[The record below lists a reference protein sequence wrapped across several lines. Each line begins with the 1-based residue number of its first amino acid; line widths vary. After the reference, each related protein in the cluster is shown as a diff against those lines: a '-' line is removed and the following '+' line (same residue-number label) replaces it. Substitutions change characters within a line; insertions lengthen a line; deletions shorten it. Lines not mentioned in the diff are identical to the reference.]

1 MNGQS
6 RLTVKRLKGYPNR
19 SQHGFVGRRTL
30 AAFLFCAASVCLLGM
45 AIPLG
50 LMFSSPNA
58 PEKASSRSLTFERA
72 AYQRAIEEVYW
83 RHRIWPKENARPKP
97 ALDAVISQA
106 QIEQKVKDYLRK
118 SQLIVDQRGRP
129 ITASELQAEME
140 RMASHTLHP
149 RVLLELFQALDNDPF
164 VIAECL
170 ARPLVAERLGN
181 ELGRQGGVQAFAAAN
196 AKALTAATALTSQ
209 SYKLPQISVP
219 LDCTDD
225 TWTAITTVN
234 APQARGTIGR
244 GVWTGSEMIIWGGSN
259 GTGLNTGGRY
269 DPSTDT
275 WTATSTTN
283 APTARGSHTLVW
295 TGTEMIVWG
304 ATSSWLAIRTPA
316 ADIILSLIAG

>member
-1 MNGQS
+1 M
-6 RLTVKRLKGYPNR
+6 
-19 SQHGFVGRRTL
+19 GRRL
-30 AAFLFCAASVCLLGM
+30 EASALDQ
-45 AIPLG
+45 PN
-50 LMFSSPNA
+50 SDPNA

-181 ELGRQGGVQAFAAAN
+181 ELGRQGGVQAFAAA
-196 AKALTAATALTSQ
+196 TALTSQ

-269 DPSTDT
+269 DPSIDT

-283 APTARGSHTLVW
+283 APSARGSHTLVW